1 MKKNTTIRNLRFT
14 VPAIICSLLIIS
26 LYSID
31 SKAQQEESLPWL
43 LSSYNY
49 PEEEGIENNI
59 QVTKYPDA
67 SGKPE
72 SRKLMIPRVTK
83 PWSEAMLF
91 VGNGKTLYS
100 DFTFIK
106 DKKGRWHTMGCFGI
120 EPDGV
125 GNGWA
130 ISDGY
135 SMFHAVGSSLDQPMK
150 LLPKI
155 YPQIKTPKQAIMWAP
170 GAIWNK
176 DSTTAYMY
184 YFHHYGWEWEGEV
197 AKAQILPQEGCA
209 RLLVSNSDDLETWK
223 PYDGGELE
231 EQNMIFREIDDR
243 DFCVF
248 WDERI
253 GKYLLY
259 YCSSLSSGSKVRTS
273 DDLIHW
279 SAPKTILTE
288 PAGDPH
294 GYSESPFVLYRDGYY
309 YLWVSGID
317 YSHTSL
323 YISEDPFNFG
333 DAITSKIEDTP
344 GHAPEIVSEKGVDY
358 MACSMVST
366 YPSKFPSDH
375 DLEGIYI
382 QKLKWENAE
391 KGMEKR
397 ITRKTR

>member
-1 MKKNTTIRNLRFT
+1 MVPMNTKLAAALTTLCLLLNFTLTTAQINTKKSGSSFAENS
-14 VPAIICSLLIIS
+14 SLNGQNKEGS
-26 LYSID
+26 YSGD
-31 SKAQQEESLPWL
+31 PCKSGSK
-43 LSSYNY
+43 N
-49 PEEEGIENNI
+49 
-59 QVTKYPDA
+59 
-67 SGKPE
+67 
-72 SRKLMIPRVTK
+72 LMIPRVTK
-83 PWSEAMLF
+83 PWSEALLWI
-91 VGNGKTLYS
+91 GDGKTLYS
-100 DFTFIK
+100 DFTVIK
-106 DKKGRWHTMGCFGI
+106 DKKGQWHAMGCFGI

-130 ISDGY
+130 VSDGY
-135 SMFHAVGSSLDQPMK
+135 SMFHAVGTSFEEPLK
-150 LLPKI
+150 LQPKI

-197 AKAQILPQEGCA
+197 AKAQILPKEGCA
-209 RLLVSNSDDLETWK
+209 RLLISDAPDLSSWK
-223 PYDGGELE
+223 PYDGGELP

-248 WDERI
+248 WDNRI

-259 YCSSLSSGSKVRTS
+259 YCSSVSSGSKVRTS

-279 SAPKTILTE
+279 SEPRTIMTE

-333 DAITSKIEDTP
+333 DAIANRIEDTP
-344 GHAPEIVSEKGVDY
+344 GHAPEIITSSGIDY

-375 DLEGIYI
+375 DLEGIFI
-382 QKLKWENAE
+382 QQLRWEKAE
-391 KGMEKR
+391 KGMESR
-397 ITRKTR
+397 ITRKP